1 MIPRRNTR
9 RSVYEILPDGLE
21 ATAVIRAKERKAG
34 CHVPVIAM
42 TAHAMKGDRDRCFAA
57 GMDDYVSK
65 PVRPKIL
72 FETIATVLG
81 ISTAS
86 EKSDS

>member
-1 MIPRRNTR
+1 
-9 RSVYEILPDGLE
+9 
-21 ATAVIRAKERKAG
+21 
-34 CHVPVIAM
+34 
-42 TAHAMKGDRDRCFAA
+42 MKGDRDRCIAA

-65 PVRPKIL
+65 PVRQAIL

-81 ISTAS
+81 ISPLAS